1 MRIMSPAFAN
11 GHRIP
16 SLYTCDGDD
25 INPELRFDG
34 VPKGTQSLA
43 LVVDDPDSPSGNWLH
58 WSVWNISPE
67 VRSIAEDSVPEG
79 GLEGETDFSE
89 VGYGGP
95 CPGYGEHEY
104 RFTIIA
110 LDCWLDVA
118 EGAPR
123 HVLEAA
129 MKRHILATASLA
141 GRYQRIKK
149 DPRAAKLKLKQL
161 AEAKAK
167 LKAKPKSTPK
177 AKGKVVKKV
186 TAAKAK
192 SKPKTKA
199 KPVAKPKAKVKPG
212 VKTKTRAKQKTKVK
226 VGAKRKR

>member
-1 MRIMSPAFAN
+1 MDAKNYQHPVELCVNVLVALYARQYHEHILLSRFVLMRIMSPAFPN

-34 VPKGTQSLA
+34 VPKEAKSLA

-58 WSVWNISPE
+58 WSVWNIDPSLRIIE
-67 VRSIAEDSVPEG
+67 EDSVPDKA
-79 GLEGETDFSE
+79 LEGETDFSE

-104 RFTIIA
+104 RFTIFA
-110 LDCWLDVA
+110 LDSFLDVH

-129 MKRHILATASLA
+129 MQPHILASAALT

-149 DPRAAKLKLKQL
+149 EARAAKVKVKVQ
-161 AEAKAK
+161 AKSTAKAK
-167 LKAKPKSTPK
+167 A
-177 AKGKVVKKV
+177 
-186 TAAKAK
+186 
-192 SKPKTKA
+192 
-199 KPVAKPKAKVKPG
+199 
-212 VKTKTRAKQKTKVK
+212 KTKVK
-226 VGAKRKR
+226 VKAKQR

>member
-1 MRIMSPAFAN
+1 MSPAFSN

-34 VPKGTQSLA
+34 VPKEAKSLA

-58 WSVWNISPE
+58 WSVWNIDPA
-67 VRSIAEDSVPEG
+67 VRSIAEDSVPEEAV
-79 GLEGETDFSE
+79 EGETDFSE

-110 LDCWLDVA
+110 LDCVLEVT

-129 MKRHILATASLA
+129 MKAHILATAALL
-141 GRYQRIKK
+141 GKYQRIKK
-149 DPRAAKLKLKQL
+149 EARIAKN
-161 AEAKAK
+161 K
-167 LKAKPKSTPK
+167 LKAKAKEQAKS
-177 AKGKVVKKV
+177 KVK
-186 TAAKAK
+186 AKAK
-192 SKPKTKA
+192 
-199 KPVAKPKAKVKPG
+199 
-212 VKTKTRAKQKTKVK
+212 
-226 VGAKRKR
+226 KR

>member
-1 MRIMSPAFAN
+1 MRIMSPAFSN

-34 VPKGTQSLA
+34 VPKNTKALA

-58 WSVWNISPE
+58 WSVWNIEPD
-67 VRSIAEDSVPEG
+67 VRVIEEDSVPDHAC
-79 GLEGETDFSE
+79 EGETDFSE

-104 RFTIIA
+104 RFTIFA
-110 LDCWLDVA
+110 LDAKLEVP

-123 HVLEAA
+123 HLLEEA
-129 MKRHILATASLA
+129 MKPHILSSAALT

-149 DPRAAKLKLKQL
+149 DPRAAK
-161 AEAKAK
+161 AKM
-167 LKAKPKSTPK
+167 
-177 AKGKVVKKV
+177 
-186 TAAKAK
+186 
-192 SKPKTKA
+192 
-199 KPVAKPKAKVKPG
+199 KAKVK
-212 VKTKTRAKQKTKVK
+212 VKAKVK
-226 VGAKRKR
+226 RR

>member
-1 MRIMSPAFAN
+1 MSPAFPN

-16 SLYTCDGDD
+16 SLFTCDGDD

-34 VPKGTQSLA
+34 VPKEAKSLA

-58 WSVWNISPE
+58 WSVWNIDPSLRIIE
-67 VRSIAEDSVPEG
+67 EDSVPDKA
-79 GLEGETDFSE
+79 LEGETDFSE

-104 RFTIIA
+104 RFTIFA
-110 LDCWLDVA
+110 LDSFLDVH

-129 MKRHILATASLA
+129 MQPHILASAALT

-149 DPRAAKLKLKQL
+149 EARAAKVKVKVQ
-161 AEAKAK
+161 AKSTAKAK
-167 LKAKPKSTPK
+167 A
-177 AKGKVVKKV
+177 
-186 TAAKAK
+186 
-192 SKPKTKA
+192 
-199 KPVAKPKAKVKPG
+199 
-212 VKTKTRAKQKTKVK
+212 KTKVK
-226 VGAKRKR
+226 VKAKQR

>member
-1 MRIMSPAFAN
+1 MITFFSEFVLMRIMSPAFSN

-34 VPKGTQSLA
+34 VPKEAVSLA

-58 WSVWNISPE
+58 WSIWNIDPS
-67 VRSIAEDSVPEG
+67 VRSIAEDSCPDRA
-79 GLEGETDFSE
+79 LEGETDFSE

-104 RFTIIA
+104 RFTIFA
-110 LDCWLDVA
+110 LDALLNVP

-129 MKRHILATASLA
+129 MKDHILASAELT

-149 DPRAAKLKLKQL
+149 EARAAKLKLK
-161 AEAKAK
+161 E
-167 LKAKPKSTPK
+167 
-177 AKGKVVKKV
+177 KV
-186 TAAKAK
+186 K
-192 SKPKTKA
+192 SKIKVAVKA
-199 KPVAKPKAKVKPG
+199 
-212 VKTKTRAKQKTKVK
+212 
-226 VGAKRKR
+226 GARKR

>member
-1 MRIMSPAFAN
+1 MRIMSPAFSN

-25 INPELRFDG
+25 VNPELRFDG
-34 VPKGTQSLA
+34 VPKDAKSLA

-58 WSVWNISPE
+58 WSVWNIKPD
-67 VRSIAEDSVPEG
+67 VRLIEEDSVPDDA
-79 GLEGETDFSE
+79 LEGETDFSE

-104 RFTIIA
+104 RFTIFA
-110 LDCWLDVA
+110 LDDVLNVP

-129 MKRHILATASLA
+129 MQPHILASAALT

-149 DPRAAKLKLKQL
+149 EPRA
-161 AEAKAK
+161 
-167 LKAKPKSTPK
+167 
-177 AKGKVVKKV
+177 
-186 TAAKAK
+186 
-192 SKPKTKA
+192 
-199 KPVAKPKAKVKPG
+199 
-212 VKTKTRAKQKTKVK
+212 TKVK
-226 VGAKRKR
+226 VKVKVKVKARKR